1 MILDINTDAVV
12 VFTNKL
18 EKLRRSALPNAIRTA
33 LNSAAFNV
41 KQVTMPKSA
50 AQRFTQRTPNFFKA
64 NSRVDMAKGWD
75 IKSMQAIVGFTNDH
89 LKIPDTNYA
98 IADLEQQEYS
108 GRIHA
113 KTFIPLKGA
122 RINEDEN
129 RVVRTK
135 NRLSTI
141 LKENQIFSSQ
151 FSRIAQKGR
160 SQSPKANFIA
170 AVHAAGPGG
179 LVLGNRKPE
188 ILWRVDSIGKDN
200 KFKLTALYSVKSGRS
215 VKVAETG
222 FMRWASIESANK
234 LEDFYI
240 EAAKKQIDRVMFGK

>member
-1 MILDINTDAVV
+1 MPILDINTDAVV

-18 EKLRRSALPNAIRTA
+18 EKLRKSALPNAIREA

-41 KQVTMPKSA
+41 KQDTMPKSA

-75 IKSMQAIVGFTNDH
+75 IKSMQAIVGFTNEH
-89 LKIPDTNYA
+89 LKIPGTNYA

-108 GRIHA
+108 GKISA

-141 LKENQIFSSQ
+141 LKQNKIF
-151 FSRIAQKGR
+151 
-160 SQSPKANFIA
+160 KAKSTKSNFVA

-179 LVLGNRKPE
+179 FVLGNRTPE
-188 ILWRVDSIGKDN
+188 ILIQ
-200 KFKLTALYSVKSGRS
+200 
-215 VKVAETG
+215 
-222 FMRWASIESANK
+222 SAKTINSS
-234 LEDFYI
+234 
-240 EAAKKQIDRVMFGK
+240 